1 MKREYPVKIK
11 IPVTLALAAAITLS
25 GCGTSFREVME
36 KVNPPS
42 PQCMREAFYTDNVTN
57 QNKFVHGAENI
68 FVGKVTKE
76 AGQHI
81 EKRDIY
87 TLFKVDVIKN
97 IKGNLSGEINLAQ
110 VGGRVDGRECLQNS
124 DPLLST
130 DSVYVF
136 VTKYSPKIDMHFVA
150 ASRYGDIPLTGAEAV
165 AVANNGADP
174 AAIAEIKDALKSP
187 PPAK

>member
-1 MKREYPVKIK
+1 MKSKLSIA
-11 IPVTLALAAAITLS
+11 VTLASALMLS
-25 GCGTSFREVME
+25 GCGTSFREAME

-42 PQCMREAFYTDNVTN
+42 PQCMREAFYTSNVTDQASFVDRA
-57 QNKFVHGAENI
+57 QNV
-68 FVGKVTKE
+68 FVGKVKKE

-87 TLFKVDVIKN
+87 TLFKVEVVKN
-97 IKGNLSGEINLAQ
+97 IKGNLSGEVNVAQ

-136 VTKYSPKIDMHFVA
+136 VTKHSPNIDMHFIA
-150 ASRYGDIPLTGAEAV
+150 ASGYGDIPLTGEEAV
-165 AVANNGADP
+165 AVANNGTDP
-174 AAIAEIKDALKSP
+174 EAIAEIKDALKSP